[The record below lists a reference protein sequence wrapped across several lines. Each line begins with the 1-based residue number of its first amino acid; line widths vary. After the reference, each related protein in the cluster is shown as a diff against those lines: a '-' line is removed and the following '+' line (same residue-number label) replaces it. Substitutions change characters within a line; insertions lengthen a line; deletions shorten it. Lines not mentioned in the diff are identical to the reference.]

1 MFRKPVTFVIWQVVL
16 WVIAVGGMLNAGGD
30 CDGNSAEAR
39 IVLYTVFLVVWTFGS
54 VLNFQ
59 LNGANE

>member
-16 WVIAVGGMLNAGGD
+16 WVIAVGRMLNAGGD
-30 CDGNSAEAR
+30 SDGNSAEAR